1 MSQLYNLMMVLPL
14 TLLQNKDTDFTACS
28 MLQVGVYQ
36 CWILSYGN
44 LQSFCNSKATSCFLD
59 FFFIF
64 IAKCHL
70 FKALFI
76 PISLQTFPVFLWTF
90 YIQNM
95 FQVFFFV
102 FLHFILF
109 FHSWTMYISAK
120 KVCLTHSYTNWISLT
135 AAYLYLQHCWS
146 SISCLGSKKNK
157 HKKDHHFP

>member
-1 MSQLYNLMMVLPL
+1 MMVLPR
-14 TLLQNKDTDFTACS
+14 TLLQNKDTDFTACF

-59 FFFIF
+59 FIF
-64 IAKCHL
+64 YFYSKM
-70 FKALFI
+70 
-76 PISLQTFPVFLWTF
+76 PSLQSLIYTYLFTNFSCVFMDFL
-90 YIQNM
+90 YSKY
-95 FQVFFFV
+95 VPSFFFV